1 MKIIV
6 TRSTFIGGRLVEAN
20 PEPIEV
26 SEADAK
32 QLVALGKAVVVK
44 LADPEPVAAE
54 TPDSAEDPAKPETA
68 KERKAREKA
77 EREAAEAA
85 AGNLAEENK

>member
-1 MKIIV
+1 MSELVKMKKDGE
-6 TRSTFIGGRLVEAN
+6 T
-20 PEPIEV
+20 IEV
-26 SEADAK
+26 SP
-32 QLVALGKAVVVK
+32 LVVDDHKSLGWKVVE
-44 LADPEPVAAE
+44 EPAVAAE
-54 TPDSAEDPAKPETA
+54 TPDPAEDTTKPETA